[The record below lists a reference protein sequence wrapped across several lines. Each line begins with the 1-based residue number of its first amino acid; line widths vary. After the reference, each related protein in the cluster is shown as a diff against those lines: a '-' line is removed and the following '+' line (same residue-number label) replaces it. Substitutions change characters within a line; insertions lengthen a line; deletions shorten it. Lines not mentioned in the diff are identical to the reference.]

1 MYNMHIIFIICIY
14 HNYDNYMYIMCLVI
28 YICIY
33 IFIFEPILMYI
44 NFKCICYHLAFKMYV
59 ATYELGY

>member
-1 MYNMHIIFIICIY
+1 MY
-14 HNYDNYMYIMCLVI
+14 
-28 YICIY
+28 IY

-44 NFKCICYHLAFKMYV
+44 NFTCICYHLAFKMYE